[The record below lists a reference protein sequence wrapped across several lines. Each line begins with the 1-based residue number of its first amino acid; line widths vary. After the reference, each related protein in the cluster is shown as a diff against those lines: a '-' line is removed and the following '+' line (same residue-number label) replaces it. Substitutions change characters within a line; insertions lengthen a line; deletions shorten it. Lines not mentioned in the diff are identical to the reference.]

1 MSEIFTLTINP
12 TVDRSA
18 SVGRVSPDVK
28 LRCQDERSDPGGGGV
43 NVAVAIQQLGGEAT
57 ACFTRGGAI
66 GDLLQSLLEE
76 KDIPIRPLPIA
87 AATRENV
94 IIYESETGQQFRFG
108 MPGPKIDEQ
117 EQKAC
122 VDVLDNLPQPPK
134 FLVLSGSLP
143 PGVDSSFYERVID
156 VTPDDTKVIVDTGGE
171 ALSRAVEQS
180 VYLLKPNQRE
190 LGQLAGH
197 EISSDQD
204 ARDVAKSLIDRG
216 KVQVLII
223 SLGRGGVLL
232 VTADEE
238 HRIAAPTVNIKS
250 KIGAGDSTVAG
261 IVLALQ
267 RGYSLADAARFGVAC
282 GSAAVMTEGTE
293 LCRREDAE
301 RLYAEMSAEPVN

>member
-18 SVGRVSPDVK
+18 SVARVSPDVK
-28 LRCQDERSDPGGGGV
+28 LRCENERSDPGGGGV

-66 GDLLQSLLEE
+66 GDLLQRLLEQ

-94 IIYESETGQQFRFG
+94 TIYETETGQQFRFG
-108 MPGPKIDEQ
+108 MPGPNINEQ
-117 EQKAC
+117 EQTAC
-122 VDVLDNLPQPPK
+122 VDAIANLPQPPK

-143 PGVDSSFYERVID
+143 PGVDSNFYERVID
-156 VTPDDTKVIVDTGGE
+156 VTSADTKVIVDTGGA

-197 EISSDQD
+197 DIASDQD
-204 ARDVAKSLIDRG
+204 ARDVAKALIDRG

-301 RLYAEMSAEPVN
+301 RLYTEMSTEPVN